1 MTFSGLGNLKR
12 NAIPRCQLLRLQR
25 LVDDLYAPAER
36 PVPFWLDTMCVPLRR
51 RFRRVAIVDMA
62 KIYKHADKVLVL
74 DGSLLQA
81 STTDS
86 PPIELHMRLMTSGW
100 SQRLWTFHETGLARR
115 LHYQFADRAVT
126 RRQLTDQWLQSLRRY
141 DQQHPSHSG
150 SGPLN
155 LNLAYRSEGRQI
167 GLRILFS
174 DPIARQAITWLKDL
188 ESFKDMYF
196 TSDAD
201 RLRAITNPLRWR
213 STSRPEDEAICLAGL
228 LDLTIAQRAF
238 LFKLAPSQ
246 RMKQLILCLDSVPA
260 DILFVDLPREPS
272 GGFPWIPVSFL
283 SGGFNAS
290 MARSC
295 CAQVTG
301 DGLRLSSPGVLL
313 SGQVTSVFED
323 KRAFM
328 QHQGSHFSISPRNN
342 SDFEWED
349 YHSSELA
356 LILRRPLVYPG
367 SSYGALVMIEAR
379 RGDVFMCRFQCP
391 VLVTGRD
398 EQSSLCDTYHAPLAS
413 SESCGPEQSWCVG

>member
-1 MTFSGLGNLKR
+1 
-12 NAIPRCQLLRLQR
+12 
-25 LVDDLYAPAER
+25 
-36 PVPFWLDTMCVPLRR
+36 MCVPLRS
-51 RFRRVAIVDMA
+51 RFRRVAIVEMA

-74 DGSLLQA
+74 DSPLLQI

-86 PPIELHMRLMTSGW
+86 PPIELHMRLMTSDWG
-100 SQRLWTFHETGLARR
+100 QRLWTFHEAGLARR

-126 RRQLTDQWLQSLRRY
+126 RHQLTDLWLQSLRRY

-150 SGPLN
+150 SGPLK
-155 LNLAYRSEGRQI
+155 LDLAYRGEERKT

-188 ESFKDMYF
+188 ESFKDMHF

-213 STSRPEDEAICLAGL
+213 STSRPEDEAICLGGL
-228 LDLTIAQRAF
+228 LDLTIPQSSIFFR
-238 LFKLAPSQ
+238 LPPSL
-246 RMKQLILCLDSVPA
+246 RMKQLILGLDSVPA
-260 DILFVDLPREPS
+260 DILFVDLPRIPEE
-272 GGFPWIPVSFL
+272 GFPWIPVSFL

-290 MARSC
+290 MARSQ

-301 DGLRLSSPGVLL
+301 DGLRLSSPGVLF

-328 QHQGSHFSISPRNN
+328 QYQGSRFSVSPRNDN
-342 SDFEWED
+342 DFEWED
-349 YHSSELA
+349 YHSLELA

-367 SSYGALVMIEAR
+367 STYGALVTIEAR
-379 RGDVFMCRFQCP
+379 RDGVFMCRYLCP
-391 VLVTGRD
+391 VFVSGRD
-398 EQSSLCDTYHAPLAS
+398 EQISLCNTYNAPIAS
-413 SESCGPEQSWCVG
+413 CESCGPEQSWCL